1 MKVLVMHDSV
11 HGNTEQTARAVAS
24 GLGKGFSVRV
34 VKAGNITEED
44 LRGMDLL
51 VVGGP
56 THRHRMSRRLAAV
69 FASMP
74 RKALHGVQVA
84 AFDTRY
90 RMPAW
95 LSGSAAADIAR
106 RLRKLRGQLILPPQS
121 FFVTRD
127 IPPKGSK
134 RRHEL
139 ERMEPG
145 ELKRAGLWGAEIAN
159 RCVDGRPPEPPGQ

>member
-1 MKVLVMHDSV
+1 MKALVMFDSV
-11 HGNTEQTARAVAS
+11 HGNTEQTARAVAAV
-24 GLGKGFSVRV
+24 LGRMFSVQAV
-34 VKAGNITEED
+34 SAEKMAKKE
-44 LRGMDLL
+44 LRDVDLL

-56 THRHRMSRRLAAV
+56 THRHRRSRRLAAV

-74 RKALHGVQVA
+74 RKALHGIQVA

-95 LSGSAAADIAR
+95 FAGSAAGEIGR
-106 RLRKLRGQLILPPQS
+106 KLRKLGTRLILPPES
-121 FFVTRD
+121 FFVARD

-134 RRHEL
+134 RRHNL

-145 ELKRAGLWGAEIAN
+145 ELEWAGAWAAEVGKASAIVKAGN
-159 RCVDGRPPEPPGQ
+159 P